1 MIERWRWVLGVAV
14 LLSASPAWSD
24 GDECRTDCVSKAD
37 DTHQRCM
44 ARCPETLDPE
54 KPGPFRACATRCQAQ
69 LDKKFSE
76 CSERCVKPTKGP
88 TGKRKGEQ
96 QQSP

>member
-1 MIERWRWVLGVAV
+1 M
-14 LLSASPAWSD
+14 
-24 GDECRTDCVSKAD
+24 
-37 DTHQRCM
+37 
-44 ARCPETLDPE
+44 DPE